1 MHRTPTSPSRLSRLR
16 PAAGLVVVLALAGGA
31 MAAAPA
37 VVKVRRGDTLWE
49 FARDHHTT
57 VRALQELNNL
67 KGSLIYEGQTLRL
80 RPTTPPA
87 RRAPARAQAKAT
99 TRVQVYEVA
108 HLVKQGDSLI
118 RIARRYGVAPDVVA
132 ARNKLP
138 RSRVVMLGQR
148 LMIPQRRVITVRPAV
163 ARATTSRA
171 GERVS
176 RDRVRALL
184 RAEARRRHVDP
195 NLVLALAVQ
204 ESGLQ
209 QHVVSS
215 TGALGVMQVMPGTGE
230 WTGKYLVGR
239 RLDLRKV
246 EDNITAGVA
255 YLRQLLRIAKSEG
268 EALAGYYQGLA
279 SVRSRGYYEDTK
291 RYVSNILA
299 LRTRLARR

>member
-1 MHRTPTSPSRLSRLR
+1 MRRTPTSPSRLSRLR
-16 PAAGLVVVLALAGGA
+16 PAAGVVVVLALAAGTT
-31 MAAAPA
+31 AAAPA

-49 FARDHHTT
+49 FARDHDTT
-57 VRALQELNNL
+57 VRALQELNGL
-67 KGSLIYEGQTLRL
+67 TGSLIYEGQTLRL
-80 RPTTPPA
+80 RPTATPA
-87 RRAPARAQAKAT
+87 RRTSTPRA
-99 TRVQVYEVA
+99 RVQAYELTHV
-108 HLVKQGDSLI
+108 VKQGDSLI
-118 RIARRYGVAPDVVA
+118 RIARRYGVTPDAVA

-138 RSRVVMLGQR
+138 RSRVVILGSTLR
-148 LMIPQRRVITVRPAV
+148 IPQRRVTSAPAARPA
-163 ARATTSRA
+163 ATSRRG
-171 GERVS
+171 GEVVS

-195 NLVLALAVQ
+195 NLVLALAIQ

-239 RLDLRKV
+239 RLDLRDV
-246 EDNITAGVA
+246 EDNIVAGVA
-255 YLRQLLRIAKSEG
+255 YLRQLLRIARSES

-279 SVRSRGYYEDTK
+279 SVRKRGYYEDTK
-291 RYVSNILA
+291 RYVKNIQA

>member
-1 MHRTPTSPSRLSRLR
+1 MRATSSPSRLSRLR
-16 PAAGLVVVLALAGGA
+16 PAAGLVVVLALAGGVT
-31 MAAAPA
+31 AAAPA

-49 FARDHHTT
+49 FARDHRTT
-57 VRALQELNNL
+57 VRALQELNGL
-67 KGSLIYEGQTLRL
+67 TGSLIYEGQTLRL
-80 RPTTPPA
+80 RPVAAPARKVKAAPA
-87 RRAPARAQAKAT
+87 RR
-99 TRVQVYEVA
+99 RVEVYEVS
-108 HLVKQGDSLI
+108 HVVKRGDSLI
-118 RIARRYGVAPDVVA
+118 RIARRYGVDPDVVA

-138 RSRVVMLGQR
+138 RSKVVILGQR
-148 LMIPQRRVITVRPAV
+148 LAIPQRRVVVAPAMRKAAVR
-163 ARATTSRA
+163 TGG

-176 RDRVRALL
+176 RDRVRTLL
-184 RAEARRRHVDP
+184 RAEAKRHKIDA

-230 WTGKYLVGR
+230 WVGKYLVGR

-246 EDNITAGVA
+246 EDNILAGVA
-255 YLRQLLRIAKSEG
+255 YLKQLLRITKSEG

-279 SVRSRGYYEDTK
+279 SVRKRGYYEDTK
-291 RYVSNILA
+291 RYIKNILA

>member
-1 MHRTPTSPSRLSRLR
+1 MRATTSSPSRLSRLR
-16 PAAGLVVVLALAGGA
+16 PFAGVVVVLALAGGA
-31 MAAAPA
+31 TAAAPA

-49 FARDHHTT
+49 FARDHDTT
-57 VRALQELNNL
+57 VRALQELNGL
-67 KGSLIYEGQTLRL
+67 KGNVIYEGQVLRL
-80 RPTTPPA
+80 RATKPAA
-87 RRAPARAQAKAT
+87 RRAAPAKAR
-99 TRVQVYEVA
+99 TRVQVYEVS
-108 HLVKQGDSLI
+108 HLVRQGDSLI
-118 RIARRYGVAPDVVA
+118 KIARRYKVTPDVVA
-132 ARNKLP
+132 TRNKLP
-138 RSRVVMLGQR
+138 RSRVVVLGQR
-148 LMIPQRRVITVRPAV
+148 LQIPQRRVITVAAPKKA
-163 ARATTSRA
+163 ATAKSA
-171 GERVS
+171 GGERVS
-176 RDRVRALL
+176 RDRIRKLL
-184 RAEARRRHVDP
+184 RAEAKRRHVDY

-239 RLDLRKV
+239 KLNLRKV

-255 YLRQLLRIAKSEG
+255 YLRQLIRIAKSEG

-279 SVRSRGYYEDTK
+279 SVRKRGYYEDTK

>member
-1 MHRTPTSPSRLSRLR
+1 MRRTPASPSLLVRLR
-16 PAAGLVVVLALAGGA
+16 PAAGLIVVLALAGGA
-31 MAAAPA
+31 TAAAPA

-49 FARDHHTT
+49 FARDHDTT
-57 VRALQELNNL
+57 VRALQELNDL
-67 KGSLIYEGQTLRL
+67 KGSLIYEGQVLRL
-80 RPTTPPA
+80 RATKPPA
-87 RRAPARAQAKAT
+87 RRAAPAKPSS
-99 TRVQVYEVA
+99 RVQLYEVS
-108 HLVKQGDSLI
+108 HVVREGDSLI
-118 RIARRYGVAPDVVA
+118 RIARSYSVAPDVVA

-138 RSRVVMLGQR
+138 RSRVVVLGQR
-148 LMIPQRRVITVRPAV
+148 LQIPQRRVVAV
-163 ARATTSRA
+163 AAPRKAAAKSRG

-176 RDRVRALL
+176 RDRIRTLL
-184 RAEARRRHVDP
+184 RAEAKRRHVDY

-239 RLDLRKV
+239 KLNLRKV

-255 YLRQLLRIAKSEG
+255 YLRQLIRITKSES

-279 SVRSRGYYEDTK
+279 SVRKRGYYEDTK
-291 RYVSNILA
+291 RYVTNIQA